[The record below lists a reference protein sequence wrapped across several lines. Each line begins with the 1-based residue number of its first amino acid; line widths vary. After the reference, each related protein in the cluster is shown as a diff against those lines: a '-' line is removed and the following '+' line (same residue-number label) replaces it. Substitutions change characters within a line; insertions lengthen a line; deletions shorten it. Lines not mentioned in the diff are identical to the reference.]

1 MVLMDLFSGK
11 EWRHRHREWTWAH
24 SEGGR
29 EWDDGKYIY
38 TLPGINRITCE
49 KMLCSTGSPVW
60 SSVRTWGVDWG
71 RGGLGKEGMCVY
83 LRLIHVVIWQKL
95 TQHYKN

>member
-1 MVLMDLFSGK
+1 MVLMHLFAGK

-38 TLPGINRITCE
+38 IYTTR
-49 KMLCSTGSPVW
+49 
-60 SSVRTWGVDWG
+60 
-71 RGGLGKEGMCVY
+71 
-83 LRLIHVVIWQKL
+83 
-95 TQHYKN
+95 YKSDNW

>member
-1 MVLMDLFSGK
+1 MHLFAGK

-38 TLPGINRITCE
+38 
-49 KMLCSTGSPVW
+49 
-60 SSVRTWGVDWG
+60 
-71 RGGLGKEGMCVY
+71 
-83 LRLIHVVIWQKL
+83 IHYQV
-95 TQHYKN
+95 